1 MTDLSVLKSSL
12 FETDYITTA
21 RVIMSY
27 DVVHRKNRSYAID
40 ALKKSGFAKF
50 MVNLLK
56 ELPDDCIQQ
65 VFEDQL
71 SVGYDSV
78 DDFCSSFLSS
88 KCKHYVNF
96 HDEKLCTVEFTCK
109 IVTTLGVVTSL
120 SEELVNEFHLDIQTP
135 VGSVQL

>member
-1 MTDLSVLKSSL
+1 MDFFVSVNIKGS
-12 FETDYITTA
+12 F
-21 RVIMSY
+21 
-27 DVVHRKNRSYAID
+27 AIFSMMY
-40 ALKKSGFAKF
+40 LEKKFAKF

-65 VFEDQL
+65 VFEDQS

-109 IVTTLGVVTSL
+109 IVTTLEVVTSL
-120 SEELVNEFHLDIQTP
+120 SEELVQKLHLDIQTP
-135 VGSVQL
+135 VGSVQV